1 MKRVGLVMAMAARLW
16 AQDPPQAANPAPAQ
30 AASASQAAS
39 PVPKPSEPVWSG
51 YIVLGYQWRSD
62 VGGSLATYR
71 SIVNLGSG
79 PKLIGADLTVVD
91 PKHRAF
97 DQIYVRACSWTTS
110 PIRPSIWTRRNRKS
124 TISARIIA
132 ISLAI
137 TICRLTPIRC

>member
-30 AASASQAAS
+30 AASAPQAAS

-51 YIVLGYQWRSD
+51 YIDLGYQWRSD

-97 DQIYVRACSWTTS
+97 DQIHVRAYDWGD
-110 PIRPSIWTRRNRKS
+110 
-124 TISARIIA
+124 
-132 ISLAI
+132 
-137 TICRLTPIRC
+137 